1 MPLIA
6 LWESNSTVVGQFSI
20 EQVVATAGNGEL
32 KDGSLCSTELRSF
45 LAQVSTPKLASY
57 VERCL
62 SSGFVKSGMVLQ
74 DLINELGRRL
84 DFSVINGR
92 YQGTTN
98 AVGFDG
104 IWKSPEGRS
113 IVIEVKTTDA
123 YRISLDKIA
132 EYREKLT
139 TAGHMSK
146 TSSILIVVGR
156 EDTGELE
163 AQVRGSRH
171 AWDIRLLSTEALLK
185 LVQLK
190 ENAEDVVTGKKIREL
205 LFPMEYTRLD
215 QIIDVMFTTATDV
228 QPVLDSA
235 ADILTDLDVKETPA
249 TNIDSKIVM
258 ESEKEISKGTW
269 EFTDSRLLQEKR
281 EEILHSVSQKMG
293 TALIKKS
300 RALYWDATHDQ
311 RVACSISKRYSKT
324 ESYRYWYAFHPQWDE
339 FLREGKVAFFVLGCM
354 DQSFAFC
361 IPWDIL
367 TPLLPYLNTTTT
379 ERGTYWHI
387 HIGEDKTSGYYM
399 LVSKRE
405 QDLPLGEYILQV
417 APKVVMAETTG
428 SA

>member
-6 LWESNSTVVGQFSI
+6 LWESNSAVVDEFSI

-62 SSGFVKSGMVLQ
+62 SSGFLKSGMVLQ

-84 DFSVINGR
+84 DFSVVNGR

-104 IWKSPEGRS
+104 IWKSTEGRS
-113 IVIEVKTTDA
+113 IVIEVKPTDA
-123 YRISLDKIA
+123 YRISLDRIA
-132 EYREKLT
+132 EYRDKLVT
-139 TAGHMSK
+139 TGHISK
-146 TSSILIVVGR
+146 FSSILIVVGR

-228 QPVLDSA
+228 QPVPDFCCRYPNRSGR
-235 ADILTDLDVKETPA
+235 KGNP
-249 TNIDSKIVM
+249 
-258 ESEKEISKGTW
+258 SEK
-269 EFTDSRLLQEKR
+269 
-281 EEILHSVSQKMG
+281 
-293 TALIKKS
+293 
-300 RALYWDATHDQ
+300 
-311 RVACSISKRYSKT
+311 
-324 ESYRYWYAFHPQWDE
+324 YRQ
-339 FLREGKVAFFVLGCM
+339 
-354 DQSFAFC
+354 
-361 IPWDIL
+361 
-367 TPLLPYLNTTTT
+367 
-379 ERGTYWHI
+379 
-387 HIGEDKTSGYYM
+387 
-399 LVSKRE
+399 
-405 QDLPLGEYILQV
+405 QDRNRR
-417 APKVVMAETTG
+417 
-428 SA
+428 